1 MIKEYFKK
9 SMNKNPIVSILILVY
24 NAPLLTF
31 ITLLTLRRTTD
42 VSYEVVVLDN
52 NSKITTRFLL
62 KILYHFGL
70 IDKLLQ
76 SSENTY
82 FAKGNNIASRY
93 AHKKSK
99 FYLLLNLDIKI
110 IDPHW
115 LKKLLDLHTKYNNSV
130 SSIGVCDID
139 KIYCRCDGYCFLVDK
154 PIYDKIRLDEKFP
167 WWYGITNLQANILKQ
182 GLNITGVIDD
192 SKYIKH
198 YWGGSGKAYKKV
210 LKALPNEDL
219 ETWFKDIKG
228 KITIL
233 KDFQI

>member
-93 AHKKSK
+93 AHKKKQILSPLK
-99 FYLLLNLDIKI
+99 FRHKNYRSTL
-110 IDPHW
+110 
-115 LKKLLDLHTKYNNSV
+115 
-130 SSIGVCDID
+130 
-139 KIYCRCDGYCFLVDK
+139 
-154 PIYDKIRLDEKFP
+154 
-167 WWYGITNLQANILKQ
+167 A
-182 GLNITGVIDD
+182 
-192 SKYIKH
+192 
-198 YWGGSGKAYKKV
+198 KKV
-210 LKALPNEDL
+210 ARPSYE
-219 ETWFKDIKG
+219 I
-228 KITIL
+228 
-233 KDFQI
+233 Q